1 MPSPSRADPPAD
13 PATDSASD
21 SAADAPLRLAV
32 FGDSHYACVRAAEG
46 RVDLAGLDVEYW
58 GHVGRRFKF
67 LTWADDAIRATDDQT
82 ALRFAKF
89 NEKGRTNLPAREFD
103 AILFVG
109 CRLYLTPIFLLAA
122 QARADGRHLSSALTD
137 RLILDRLT
145 GTPTWDF
152 AVQAAR
158 LGTRILISPPSF
170 PTEGGEHGW
179 QELFPDG
186 GALTPDDR
194 AHVWD
199 RAQALMAGF
208 GVTLVPQPVETVA
221 AGATTWLSFATD
233 GHATTGDAEH
243 KNADYGALVWRDAL
257 AALRGAV

>member
-1 MPSPSRADPPAD
+1 MPSPSPAN
-13 PATDSASD
+13 PAAGP
-21 SAADAPLRLAV
+21 AADAPLRLVV
-32 FGDSHYACVRAAEG
+32 FGDSHYACVRAAED

-67 LTWADDAIRATDDQT
+67 LTWADGAIRATDDQT

-89 NEKGRTNLPAREFD
+89 NDKGRTSLPAREFD

-109 CRLYLTPIFLLAA
+109 CRLYLTPIFLLVG
-122 QARADGRHLSSALTD
+122 QARADGQLLSGALID

-152 AVQAAR
+152 AVQTAR
-158 LGTRILISPPSF
+158 LGTRVLISPPSF

-179 QELFPDG
+179 EALFPDSS
-186 GALTPDDR
+186 ALLPDDR
-194 AHVWD
+194 ALVWD
-199 RAQALMAGF
+199 RVQAVMAGS
-208 GVTLVPQPVETVA
+208 GVTLIPQPADTVA
-221 AGATTWLSFATD
+221 AGATTWLAFATD
-233 GHATTGDAEH
+233 SYATTGDAEH